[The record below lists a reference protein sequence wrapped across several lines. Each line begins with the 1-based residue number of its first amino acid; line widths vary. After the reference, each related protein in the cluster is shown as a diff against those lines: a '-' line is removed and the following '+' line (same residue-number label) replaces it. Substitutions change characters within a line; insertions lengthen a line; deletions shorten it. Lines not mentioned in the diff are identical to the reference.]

1 MRLPLLSPAGLSP
14 EQKALYDDMRA
25 GIATAFNAF
34 KTERED
40 GALIG
45 PWNASLHHPSVGR
58 ATWDLTKAVLGMAS
72 LPTRVKEVAI
82 LVVGGHY
89 KAAFEIQAHLAVAAR
104 TGMSPGRSAQIVAGA
119 KPLDLSHEES
129 IAFDVAVQL
138 CDGGALPEATYQSAV
153 ATFGASGASQLVY
166 LVGLYCL
173 ISVTLNGFD
182 VPIGNAT

>member
-1 MRLPLLSPAGLSP
+1 MRLPLLAPANLSP

-25 GIATAFNAF
+25 GIATGFNAF

-58 ATWDLTKAVLGMAS
+58 ASWDLTKAVLGMAS
-72 LPTRVKEVAI
+72 LPSGVKEVAI

-89 KAAFEIQAHLAVAAR
+89 DAAFEIQAHLAVVAR
-104 TGMSPGRSAQIVAGA
+104 TGMSPRRSAALVAGA
-119 KPLDLSHEES
+119 KPLDLSHDES
-129 IAFDVAVQL
+129 VAFDVAVRL
-138 CDGGALPEATYQSAV
+138 CQGGALPDTLYQSAV
-153 ATFGASGASQLVY
+153 AAFGESGASQLVY
-166 LVGLYCL
+166 LVGLYSL

-182 VPIGNAT
+182 VPVANAT